1 MEHLT
6 EKEKSDFAAGM
17 RAAGSQA
24 EMTYKIVAV
33 LRSLHGD
40 LPQGVSIN
48 GSDLIRLVNDL
59 EARGIVIPGKPVGDA
74 EVRSLRG
81 KVAAEMPKISLRGI
95 PYKVKTQGAVPSTYN
110 SVDDLKLKG
119 KIQEQMFEFLL
130 MQEGDSRE
138 ALQERMD
145 EAIDPLMKVVRQR
158 QGKR

>member
-145 EAIDPLMKVVRQR
+145 EATDPLMKVVRQR
-158 QGKR
+158 QGNR